1 MHGCDAGIVE
11 GIIADGQSLCPAVA
25 EVQFAE
31 HPVCKRI
38 ASDRRDRAGDGDLFK
53 IVIAVEYV
61 VRDDFN
67 AVAHRIIGRFALI
80 NEQGFVGVLT
90 VRALQINR
98 VAVGG
103 KGRVALFHGN
113 IDVFIQAEQEA
124 GGYDRIFRY
133 GQRREPAPREYAVAE
148 VAGAFHREGNFK
160 FFAVVTAHAV
170 FKRIIADARN
180 ACRDSHFADGKS
192 AERIIADGRDA
203 AVFRKGQ
210 RLDAVASVER
220 IIAHGAAG

>member
-11 GIIADGQSLCPAVA
+11 GIIADGQSLCPAGFKVKFG
-25 EVQFAE
+25 EISFG
-31 HPVCKRI
+31 KRI

-67 AVAHRIIGRFALI
+67 AVAHRIFGRFALI

-113 IDVFIQAEQEA
+113 IDIQAEQET

-160 FFAVVTAHAV
+160 FIAVVTAHAV

-180 ACRDSHFADGKS
+180 ACRDGHFADGKS
-192 AERIIADGRDA
+192 AERIVADGRDA